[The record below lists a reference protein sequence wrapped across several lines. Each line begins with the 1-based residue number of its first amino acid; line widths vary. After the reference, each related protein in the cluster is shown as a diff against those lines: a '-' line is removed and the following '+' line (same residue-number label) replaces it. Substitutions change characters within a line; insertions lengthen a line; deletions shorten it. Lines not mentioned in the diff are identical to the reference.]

1 MLCIRCTYVSHPIH
15 YAKGQLIGVVYHN
28 HHIVCKIEFFVKFF
42 FPLSFGLQTHHK
54 FLVHKTLSMNLSFQ
68 LELGVSSSIFGVH
81 RKNKKNMF

>member
-42 FPLSFGLQTHHK
+42 FFTVFWPPNTTQIP
-54 FLVHKTLSMNLSFQ
+54 
-68 LELGVSSSIFGVH
+68 SSQDTQYEFVISTRTRRLFVDF
-81 RKNKKNMF
+81 RSA